1 MILPYSRD
9 IGPIL
14 VACNS
19 YVGDV
24 SLAPLGIQRLGI
36 SAPLALAGMGEN
48 RRAVRRLPVRM
59 DLHQLRHPARQ
70 ATI

>member
-24 SLAPLGIQRLGI
+24 SLAPLGIQRLGS
-36 SAPLALAGMGEN
+36 SAALALAGMGEI
-48 RRAVRRLPVRM
+48 RRADRGLP
-59 DLHQLRHPARQ
+59 PQ
-70 ATI
+70 ADSNMTATAW